1 MIQES
6 NVTAPPAALRARVR
20 EALMQLHDMTGV
32 GDDDELGR
40 ALQLDSLDLFELE
53 SELGF
58 SLDVEIDVQAELASG
73 RLDPLTVTGL
83 AFWLAE
89 QTAPIPI
96 PDNPPPD
103 SATPDSL
110 KEE

>member
-1 MIQES
+1 MIRE
-6 NVTAPPAALRARVR
+6 TPPPAELLAKVR
-20 EALMQLHDMTGV
+20 EALMHLHDMTGV

-40 ALQLDSLDLFELE
+40 ALELDSLDLFELE
-53 SELGF
+53 SELCF

-73 RLDPLTVTGL
+73 RLQPLTVSGL
-83 AFWLAE
+83 AAWLAE

-96 PDNPPPD
+96 PD
-103 SATPDSL
+103 SL

>member
-1 MIQES
+1 MIRE
-6 NVTAPPAALRARVR
+6 TPPPAELRARVR
-20 EALMQLHDMTGV
+20 DALAMLHDMTGV

-58 SLDVEIDVQAELASG
+58 SLDVEIDVQAELESG

-83 AFWLAE
+83 AAWLAV
-89 QTAPIPI
+89 QTAPINRTPT
-96 PDNPPPD
+96 PVNPPD
-103 SATPDSL
+103 KL